1 MLARFHQLSGSNL
14 KTFKLIAC
22 YSTSGG
28 KQHKGKIYES
38 ANDAVADV
46 PDGAKILFGGFG
58 ICGIPEKMI
67 AALKQKGVKNI
78 TAVSN
83 NGGVDDCGLGVL
95 IKQKQ
100 LAKVIGSYVGENTE
114 LVRQYLA
121 GELAVELTPQGTLAE
136 KIRAGGAGIPAFFT
150 PTGYATL
157 VQEGG
162 APIKYSKDGKVI
174 IESAKKPVQAFN
186 GRNYVMEESIFADFA
201 FVKAQKADALGNLVF
216 NKAARN
222 FNAPMCRAAKI
233 TVAEVEELVPVGSLS
248 PDEIHVP
255 GIYVKRIF
263 KGSNYNKRVERLR
276 ITEPKDPNKPTPE
289 VSPAQALRERIA
301 RRVALE
307 FRDGMYANLGI
318 GIPVLSSN
326 YIPDGMNV
334 MLQSENGILGLGP
347 FPTKDKVDP
356 DLINAGKE
364 SVTVIPGAA
373 YFGSDDS
380 FAMIRGGHVDIT
392 ILGAMEVSAT
402 GDLANWMIPG
412 KLVKGMGGAMDL
424 VAAPGT
430 KVIITMEHNARD
442 GSPKILDSC
451 SLPLTGKGV
460 VDLIISEKAVF
471 QVEKGVGLTLLEIA
485 EGYTVDDI
493 TACTGAKFTVSP
505 NVKPMAQIPI

>member
-1 MLARFHQLSGSNL
+1 MISSIWNPFTNSS
-14 KTFKLIAC
+14 
-22 YSTSGG
+22 S
-28 KQHKGKIYES
+28 S
-38 ANDAVADV
+38 A
-46 PDGAKILFGGFG
+46 
-58 ICGIPEKMI
+58 
-67 AALKQKGVKNI
+67 
-78 TAVSN
+78 
-83 NGGVDDCGLGVL
+83 GVDNTGLGVL
-95 IKQKQ
+95 IKGKQ
-100 LAKVIGSYVGENTE
+100 VAKVIGSYVGENTE

-174 IESAKKPVQAFN
+174 QSSGEKVVKSFK
-186 GRNYVMEESIFADFA
+186 GREYVMEESIFADYA

-216 NKAARN
+216 NKSARN
-222 FNAPMCRAAKI
+222 FNAPMCRAAKV
-233 TVAEVEELVPVGSLS
+233 TVAEVEEIVPIGALK

-276 ITEPKDPNKPTPE
+276 LTEPKDESKPATE
-289 VSPAQALRERIA
+289 LKPADALRQRIA

-307 FRDGMYANLGI
+307 FKDGMYANLGI
-318 GIPVLSSN
+318 GMPVLASN
-326 YIPDGMNV
+326 YIPEGMSV

-347 FPTKDKVDP
+347 FPTKDQVDP

-380 FAMIRGGHVDIT
+380 FAMIRGGHVDLT

-402 GDLANWMIPG
+402 GDLANWMIP
-412 KLVKGMGGAMDL
+412 VSA
-424 VAAPGT
+424 
-430 KVIITMEHNARD
+430 
-442 GSPKILDSC
+442 C
-451 SLPLTGKGV
+451 SHLRLP
-460 VDLIISEKAVF
+460 
-471 QVEKGVGLTLLEIA
+471 
-485 EGYTVDDI
+485 
-493 TACTGAKFTVSP
+493 
-505 NVKPMAQIPI
+505 

>member
-1 MLARFHQLSGSNL
+1 LAS
-14 KTFKLIAC
+14 
-22 YSTSGG
+22 YSTSG
-28 KQHKGKIYES
+28 KKRNGKIYEC
-38 ANDAVADV
+38 AIDAVEDV
-46 PDGAKILFGGFG
+46 QDGAKILFGGFG

-67 AALKQKGVKNI
+67 AALKEKGVKNI
-78 TAVSN
+78 TGVSN
-83 NGGVDDCGLGVL
+83 NGGVDDAGLGVL
-95 IKQKQ
+95 IKGKQ
-100 LAKVIGSYVGENTE
+100 VSKIIGSYVGENKE

-136 KIRAGGAGIPAFFT
+136 KIRAGGAGIPAFYT
-150 PTGYATL
+150 PTGFATL

-162 APIKYSKDGKVI
+162 APVKYSSDGKVEI
-174 IESAKKPVQAFN
+174 ASEKKPVKEFN
-186 GRNYVMEESIFADFA
+186 GRCYVMEESIFADFA
-201 FVKAQKADALGNLVF
+201 FVKAQKADPLGNLVF
-216 NKAARN
+216 NKTARN

-233 TVAEVEELVPVGSLS
+233 TVAEVEELVPIGALS

-263 KGSNYNKRVERLR
+263 KGTDYNKRVERLVL
-276 ITEPKDPNKPTPE
+276 TQPKDPNKPASPP
-289 VSPAQALRERIA
+289 SPAQALRERIA

-307 FRDGMYANLGI
+307 FQDGMYANLGI

-326 YIPDGMNV
+326 YIPKGMNV
-334 MLQSENGILGLGP
+334 MLQSENGVLGLGP
-347 FPTKDKVDP
+347 FPTKEQVDP

-364 SVTVIPGAA
+364 SVTVVPGAS

-380 FAMIRGGHVDIT
+380 FAMIRGGHVDLT

-430 KVIITMEHNARD
+430 KVVITMEHNARD
-442 GSPKILDSC
+442 GSPKILESC

-460 VDLIISEKAVF
+460 IDLIISEKAVF
-471 QVEKGVGLTLLEIA
+471 QVEKGVGLTLIELG
-485 EGYTVDDI
+485 EGFTVDDVK
-493 TACTGAKFTVSP
+493 ACTGAKFTVSP
-505 NVKPMAQIPI
+505 DVKPMGQIPV